1 MADTTLPALLDTGNH
16 AGRPAA
22 SAVGTGALYSC
33 TDHDLIYQTDGSSWT
48 TWADITGGA
57 SDLAGQELNY
67 VAFTSDVLPT
77 NSAEASAD
85 TVVTSGSVAYD
96 GSTIV
101 QIEFYSPD
109 VGTPSVSG
117 STIILLLY
125 EDSTLLGRIAVI
137 RTVAASQLRLPVRTA
152 LRRTPSNASH
162 TYTVKAIVSS
172 TTGGPFVTGG
182 AGGAAT
188 GVAGFIRITRV
199 SS

>member
-1 MADTTLPALLDTGNH
+1 MADLETSHATIDHTG
-16 AGRPAA
+16 
-22 SAVGTGALYSC
+22 
-33 TDHDLIYQTDGSSWT
+33 
-48 TWADITGGA
+48 ITGVGGSA
-57 SDLAGQELNY
+57 DLAGKELNY

-96 GSTIV
+96 GSTIIQV
-101 QIEFYSPD
+101 EFYSPD